1 MKLSNKKNIR
11 ITMYILLLLLF
22 LDIVF
27 LCTAKVFFK
36 VNNNLVYILLFLI
49 FVMIVWKLSVL
60 KVTEVD
66 ISEHIISV
74 KLRRPF
80 LQIRK
85 VTPVLEVP
93 IDKIES
99 CKMRKGF
106 MDSFL
111 VITINTK
118 KRKRIFYYR
127 MGFLTKRQI
136 ENYQKCLIKL
146 SNISKV

>member
-1 MKLSNKKNIR
+1 
-11 ITMYILLLLLF
+11 MYILLLLLF

-36 VNNNLVYILLFLI
+36 VNNNLVHILLFLI

-80 LQIRK
+80 FQIRK

-99 CKMRKGF
+99 CDMITGF
-106 MDSFL
+106 MNSFL

-118 KRKRIFYYR
+118 RKRIFYYR
-127 MGFLTKRQI
+127 IGFLTKRQI

>member
-1 MKLSNKKNIR
+1 
-11 ITMYILLLLLF
+11 
-22 LDIVF
+22 
-27 LCTAKVFFK
+27 
-36 VNNNLVYILLFLI
+36 
-49 FVMIVWKLSVL
+49 MIVWKFVL

-106 MDSFL
+106 M
-111 VITINTK
+111 
-118 KRKRIFYYR
+118 IFSR
-127 MGFLTKRQI
+127 NNDQ
-136 ENYQKCLIKL
+136 YQKEKNLL
-146 SNISKV
+146 L

>member
-11 ITMYILLLLLF
+11 ITMYILLLLSF
-22 LDIVF
+22 FDIVF
-27 LCTAKVFFK
+27 LCTAKVLFK

-80 LQIRK
+80 FQIRK

-93 IDKIES
+93 IDKLES
-99 CKMRKGF
+99 CKIRKGF

-111 VITINTK
+111 VITINT

-136 ENYQKCLIKL
+136 ENYQKCLIKT
-146 SNISKV
+146 KQYF